1 MSRHRTVYYN
11 GAVHGDWC
19 NTKTRPTR
27 CKYCQGDVFYFSCD
41 HGCKVFFDE
50 LGDPWP
56 RHYCEEYHKHIS
68 KAPKDRIHA
77 KLSFIKSRLHR
88 QNETISIE
96 ASDINQNGLVLQ
108 FDKPLDRNNS
118 DAYIREEGSVNL
130 NWGTVI
136 YGSTIEL
143 QRGDREKIRKGRT
156 YLVVINA
163 STHDGKQH
171 IKKYVRCTTIQKEHP
186 SIEVIY

>member
-1 MSRHRTVYYN
+1 MNRYRTVSYN
-11 GAVHGDWC
+11 GITHGSWC
-19 NTKTRPTR
+19 NTKTRPTK
-27 CKYCQGDVFYFSCD
+27 CQYCQEKVFYFSCD
-41 HGCKVFFDE
+41 HGCKVLFDE

-68 KAPKDRIHA
+68 KTSKDRIHA
-77 KLSFIKSRLHR
+77 KLSFIESRLHR
-88 QNETISIE
+88 QNETIPIE
-96 ASDINQNGLVLQ
+96 VSDVNQNGLVLQ
-108 FDKPLDRNNS
+108 FDKPLNRNNS

-130 NWGTVI
+130 NWDRII

-171 IKKYVRCTTIQKEHP
+171 IKKYVRFTTIRKEHP